1 MECKLRF
8 TSLRNSKSFI
18 HSCIANLSMFSI
30 HYFIFGILLLSCL
43 TQADEDITF
52 STSSSS
58 LDNDFV
64 FHQIEGKV
72 IPPDPKPAD
81 WHWLTRILV
90 DGGKKLAF
98 LKEDNTFVVNGL
110 QSGSYLI
117 EISNPDYVYEATR
130 VDINA
135 KGKIRARK
143 VNNVQPTQVTQV
155 PYPLR
160 LKTLGKY
167 RYFQKRE
174 EWKVTDMLMN
184 PMILMMVLP
193 LLLITVLPKMMND
206 PETKREME
214 QMHQSM
220 NVQNQVPEISEIMA
234 NLFGGGGGS
243 STSSADK
250 AKKRQKPHIA
260 RRT

>member
-1 MECKLRF
+1 MAFGFELVRL
-8 TSLRNSKSFI
+8 SSKNFLNILKGHVFYRLIVSAFI
-18 HSCIANLSMFSI
+18 LI
-30 HYFIFGILLLSCL
+30 HL
-43 TQADEDITF
+43 TQAEDDITF
-52 STSSSS
+52 ASSGSSS
-58 LDNDFV
+58 DVNDLV

-72 IPPDPKPAD
+72 TPPDPKPAD
-81 WHWLTRILV
+81 WYWATRILV

-98 LKEDNTFVVNGL
+98 LKEDNTFVINGL
-110 QSGSYLI
+110 QSGSYLV
-117 EISNPDYVYEATR
+117 EISNPDYVYEGTR
-130 VDINA
+130 VDINT

-143 VNNVQPTQVTQV
+143 VNNVQPTQVNQV

-234 NLFGGGGGS
+234 NLFGGGGS
-243 STSSADK
+243 ANSADK
-250 AKKRQKPHIA
+250 AKKRQKPHGIT
-260 RRT
+260 RRS

>member
-1 MECKLRF
+1 
-8 TSLRNSKSFI
+8 
-18 HSCIANLSMFSI
+18 MFAVS
-30 HYFIFGILLLSCL
+30 
-43 TQADEDITF
+43 
-52 STSSSS
+52 
-58 LDNDFV
+58 
-64 FHQIEGKV
+64 
-72 IPPDPKPAD
+72 
-81 WHWLTRILV
+81 
-90 DGGKKLAF
+90 
-98 LKEDNTFVVNGL
+98 GL
-110 QSGSYLI
+110 PTGSYLV
-117 EISNPDYVYEATR
+117 EISNPDYVYEGTR

-206 PETKREME
+206 PETKKEME
-214 QMHQSM
+214 QMQANM
-220 NVQNQVPEISEIMA
+220 NMQNQMPEMSEIMA
-234 NLFGGGGGS
+234 NFFGGGGE
-243 STSSADK
+243 
-250 AKKRQKPHIA
+250 
-260 RRT
+260 